1 MLGVQVEVTAEP
13 EPWLRISGSVNSWS
27 EPMTVNSATIPNE
40 ALTSGILMLSAVR
53 QAPAPSTVAASRTER
68 SMAWRAA

>member
-1 MLGVQVEVTAEP
+1 MEVTAEP
-13 EPWLRISGSVNSWS
+13 VPLLRMSGSVNSWS
-27 EPMTVNSATIPNE
+27 EPMTVNSATIAKE
-40 ALTSGILMLSAVR
+40 ARMSGSLMLNAVR

>member
-1 MLGVQVEVTAEP
+1 
-13 EPWLRISGSVNSWS
+13 
-27 EPMTVNSATIPNE
+27 MTVKRPTIASE
-40 ALTSGILMLSAVR
+40 ALTSGTLMEKAIR